1 MDNPVINGLFVFI
14 LGLLVVFAGMI
25 IIIAFVSLVGKAIA
39 VSEAKKAE
47 MAELVTA
54 SQEVEPVVEDDIPA
68 HVKAA
73 IVAAISAY
81 YFTETKAKCDFVVKR
96 IKRF

>member
-1 MDNPVINGLFVFI
+1 MDVPVINGLFVFV
-14 LGLLVVFAGMI
+14 LGMLVVFAGMSI
-25 IIIAFVSLVGKAIA
+25 IVLFVTLAGKLFTT
-39 VSEAKKAE
+39 VKEEKK
-47 MAELVTA
+47 T
-54 SQEVEPVVEDDIPA
+54 QEPVIVDTVVPSSNEDDIPV

-81 YFTETKAKCDFVVKR
+81 YFSETKAKCDFVVRK

>member
-14 LGLLVVFAGMI
+14 LGMVVVFLGMSI
-25 IIIAFVSLVGKAIA
+25 IVLFVSLAGKLFKAP
-39 VSEAKKAE
+39 KK
-47 MAELVTA
+47 
-54 SQEVEPVVEDDIPA
+54 EVVVVETVEDDVVPASEDEIPV

-81 YFTETKAKCDFVVKR
+81 YFTESKFKCDFVVKR